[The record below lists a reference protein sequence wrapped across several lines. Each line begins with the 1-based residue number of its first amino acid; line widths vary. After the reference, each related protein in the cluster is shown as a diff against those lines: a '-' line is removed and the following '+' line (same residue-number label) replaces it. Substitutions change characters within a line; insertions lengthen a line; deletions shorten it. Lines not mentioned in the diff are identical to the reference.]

1 MIFALLLQLS
11 STAFAQSLPEIVVEA
26 GSKSVP
32 VAVPLPVGA
41 DADQAKRMRAV
52 IERDLDLSGYFELVS
67 PDAFLETSSAG
78 VSPGE
83 FDFAD
88 WRVIKAAVL
97 AKTRITSTPDGLQV
111 DLYVYDVNAGNKLIG
126 KRFTGTA
133 DQTRY
138 LGHKVADAIL
148 LAVTGKPGFFGSQVL
163 AVGTRTG
170 TKEIYI
176 MDMDGAGVQPVT
188 HNGSINLSP
197 AWSPDGQQ
205 VAWTSYKRGNPD
217 AYVKDLASGRTRVLS
232 NQPGINSGVAFSPD
246 GKQVALARTT
256 QGDAD
261 IYVLDAASGKVVNQ
275 LTKGGGID
283 VAPDFSPDGQVVV
296 YSSERSGGSQ
306 IYAQNLLT
314 GETWRVTHQGG
325 FNFDPVLSPD
335 GKQVAYVGRD
345 KNFDVFVC
353 GLDGRNNQRVTQGQ
367 GNNEDPSWSPD
378 GRYLLFA
385 STRSGRSS
393 IWLSTADGR
402 NQVRVTPDGEWFQ
415 PTWSPR

>member
-163 AVGTRTG
+163 AVGTARELTG
-170 TKEIYI
+170 RSVSSQT
-176 MDMDGAGVQPVT
+176 
-188 HNGSINLSP
+188 
-197 AWSPDGQQ
+197 QQ
-205 VAWTSYKRGNPD
+205 TVAAFNQRIAD
-217 AYVKDLASGRTRVLS
+217 DLNQFFAS
-232 NQPGINSGVAFSPD
+232 
-246 GKQVALARTT
+246 LARISAAANLHRDRAMDELADFTEDLEL
-256 QGDAD
+256 QRDAL
-261 IYVLDAASGKVVNQ
+261 YELTLELQRLDPPRHLPENATPETAE
-275 LTKGGGID
+275 
-283 VAPDFSPDGQVVV
+283 
-296 YSSERSGGSQ
+296 ERQ
-306 IYAQNLLT
+306 AV
-314 GETWRVTHQGG
+314 EE
-325 FNFDPVLSPD
+325 
-335 GKQVAYVGRD
+335 RD
-345 KNFDVFVC
+345 
-353 GLDGRNNQRVTQGQ
+353 T
-367 GNNEDPSWSPD
+367 
-378 GRYLLFA
+378 
-385 STRSGRSS
+385 
-393 IWLSTADGR
+393 
-402 NQVRVTPDGEWFQ
+402 
-415 PTWSPR
+415 